1 MKFFL
6 AGIIQGSITED
17 RIHPQNYRERIK
29 DILHRNFPQDEVYC
43 PIEHH
48 PQSLGYDEAL
58 GRRVFI
64 KHIEM
69 ASEFDCLVAFLPEAS
84 MGTAIEMWVASCNA
98 RKIVSISPMA
108 ENWTIKF
115 LSDAIVPGIA
125 EFEEFVTS
133 GRVKLLLDGKD
144 SQG

>member
-133 GRVKLLLDGKD
+133 GRMKLLLDGKD